1 MDETRKAEIRLR
13 AEAATPPPWHGIE
26 NNPIDDYWAAANP
39 EDADFIAYARQDVP
53 DLLTALDAAEQRAKE
68 LDLANY
74 DVTQNNRGLWDELT
88 AANRRVAE
96 AEATI
101 DKLYDALIWCSG
113 SGDFAPGGKARKG
126 WLKLAQPLLDNL
138 GEENQKK

>member
-1 MDETRKAEIRLR
+1 MDEMQK
-13 AEAATPPPWHGIE
+13 
-26 NNPIDDYWAAANP
+26 
-39 EDADFIAYARQDVP
+39 VP
-53 DLLTALDAAEQRAKE
+53 DVIYLPWQDAMWCVKRIYDTDIEYVPKAYLDAAEQRAKE

>member
-88 AANRRVAE
+88 VAEQRAAE
-96 AEATI
+96 AEV
-101 DKLYDALIWCSG
+101 LIS
-113 SGDFAPGGKARKG
+113 
-126 WLKLAQPLLDNL
+126 QLLDPNQNEFTIEKTFL
-138 GEENQKK
+138 ALKKWLEEHGPHEHG